1 MKIERCHELLLFM
14 MAFAFFGCQQQTSPL
29 PTTLDSADTGKP
41 QPAIVDLAEQNDAP
55 KVNSKEF
62 IIDVRSQEE
71 WESGHLDDAV
81 WIPHTE
87 ITERISEVTEDKS
100 AKLVLY

>member
-1 MKIERCHELLLFM
+1 M

-71 WESGHLDDAV
+71 WESGHLNDAV